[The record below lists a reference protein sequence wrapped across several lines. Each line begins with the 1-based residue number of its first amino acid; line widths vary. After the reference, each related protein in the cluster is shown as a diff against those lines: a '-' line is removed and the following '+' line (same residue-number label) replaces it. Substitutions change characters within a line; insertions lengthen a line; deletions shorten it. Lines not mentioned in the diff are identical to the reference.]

1 MSGPVHDLFTVEAL
15 NTGMLMAPEPDPFL
29 QQMFARMS
37 PGAKFTFTPA
47 QIDEIKKAF
56 SARSHT
62 SHALD
67 FRRSICLFG
76 KSYYLVLLAGGER
89 RFVPRAPW
97 SVTKLSQT
105 IAACAATAACCLFFA
120 TLL

>member
-1 MSGPVHDLFTVEAL
+1 
-15 NTGMLMAPEPDPFL
+15 MLLPPKPDPFL

-56 SARSHT
+56 SARSRT

-67 FRRSICLFG
+67 VRRSIRLFG
-76 KSYYLVLLAGGER
+76 SSYYVVFLAGRER
-89 RFVPRAPW
+89 RPVSRQAVPAP
-97 SVTKLSQT
+97 SQLV
-105 IAACAATAACCLFFA
+105 AAGCLAAVCCLFVAAFFRA
-120 TLL
+120 

>member
-1 MSGPVHDLFTVEAL
+1 
-15 NTGMLMAPEPDPFL
+15 MLLVPEPDPFL

-37 PGAKFTFTPA
+37 PGTKFTFTPA

-56 SARSHT
+56 SARSMT

-67 FRRSICLFG
+67 MRHSIRLFG
-76 KSYYLVLLAGGER
+76 KSYYVVFLAGRER
-89 RFVPRAPW
+89 RRAPRR

-105 IAACAATAACCLFFA
+105 IAAFAVTAACCLLFATFFA
-120 TLL
+120 F

>member
-1 MSGPVHDLFTVEAL
+1 
-15 NTGMLMAPEPDPFL
+15 MLLVPEPDPFL

-56 SARSHT
+56 SARSMT

-67 FRRSICLFG
+67 VRHSIRLFG
-76 KSYYLVLLAGGER
+76 KSYYLVLLAGRER
-89 RFVPRAPW
+89 RSVPRAD
-97 SVTKLSQT
+97 VTKLSQAV
-105 IAACAATAACCLFFA
+105 AAFAVMAACCLLIA
-120 TLL
+120 TVL

>member
-1 MSGPVHDLFTVEAL
+1 
-15 NTGMLMAPEPDPFL
+15 MLLVPEPDPFL

-56 SARSHT
+56 SARSRA

-67 FRRSICLFG
+67 FRHSICLFG
-76 KSYYLVLLAGGER
+76 KSYYLVVLAGRER
-89 RFVPRAPW
+89 RSVSRSPW
-97 SVTKLSQT
+97 NVTKVSQT
-105 IAACAATAACCLFFA
+105 IAVCAATAACCLLFA
-120 TLL
+120 TVF